1 MGEPRRFRK
10 KYENPFKPWDRDLLM
25 QELILI
31 GEYGLKNKRELRRV
45 TTFLRKIRD
54 VARSTFGLPPEEREH
69 VSRELLGR
77 LYKLGILPENATIED
92 VLKLTVRDIL
102 ERRLQTIVFRKGLAK
117 SIYHSRQMIV
127 HRHIMIGDRVVDR
140 PSYLV
145 TRDEEELVRISPRS
159 PYADPDHPI
168 WKSEVKVEGE
178 Q

>member
-25 QELILI
+25 EELVLV
-31 GEYGLKNKRELRRV
+31 GEYGLKSKKELRRT

-54 VARSTFGLPPEEREH
+54 VARSTYGLPLDEREL
-69 VSRELLGR
+69 VSRELLSR
-77 LYKLGILPENATIED
+77 LYKLGILPEKSSVDD

-102 ERRLQTIVFRKGLAK
+102 ERRLQTIVYKKGLAK

-127 HRHIMIGDRVVDR
+127 HRHIKVADKVVDR

-145 TRDEEELVRISPRS
+145 SREEEPTVAISSAS
-159 PYADPDHPI
+159 PYSNPNHPI
-168 WKSEVKVEGE
+168 WGSEVEAGNE
-178 Q
+178 